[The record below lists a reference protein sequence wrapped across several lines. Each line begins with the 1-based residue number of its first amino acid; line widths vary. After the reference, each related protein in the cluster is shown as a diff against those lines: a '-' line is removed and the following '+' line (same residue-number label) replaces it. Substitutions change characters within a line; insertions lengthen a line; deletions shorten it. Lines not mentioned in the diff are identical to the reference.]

1 MQEATESQQKVKN
14 RNNKNELTIDLKE
27 EDALFVGE
35 EERTGRILTVKSP
48 NMVDFTEYIK
58 LRNFYRVNTKDVSN
72 RLCAAIYPYKS
83 TLYDLIKDNPDYYG
97 PIWIYITI
105 CFVVGF
111 LINGIANFE
120 PDHLHSVCCSFSYSW
135 FK

>member
-58 LRNFYRVNTKDVSN
+58 LRNVWWCF
-72 RLCAAIYPYKS
+72 CEFGAIPGLVLSCKYKGCVKS
-83 TLYDLIKDNPDYYG
+83 TLRSYLS
-97 PIWIYITI
+97 
-105 CFVVGF
+105 
-111 LINGIANFE
+111 LQINALRS
-120 PDHLHSVCCSFSYSW
+120 H
-135 FK
+135 

>member
-48 NMVDFTEYIK
+48 TMVDFKEYVK
-58 LRNFYRVNTKDVSN
+58 LRN
-72 RLCAAIYPYKS
+72 
-83 TLYDLIKDNPDYYG
+83 
-97 PIWIYITI
+97 
-105 CFVVGF
+105 
-111 LINGIANFE
+111 
-120 PDHLHSVCCSFSYSW
+120 VC
-135 FK
+135 

>member
-1 MQEATESQQKVKN
+1 MNLRKTTRIHFLYVFLSICEPSPERMQEATESQQKVKN

-58 LRNFYRVNTKDVSN
+58 LRN
-72 RLCAAIYPYKS
+72 
-83 TLYDLIKDNPDYYG
+83 
-97 PIWIYITI
+97 
-105 CFVVGF
+105 
-111 LINGIANFE
+111 
-120 PDHLHSVCCSFSYSW
+120 VC
-135 FK
+135 